1 MCIQLIVIGH
11 NQEENFMKTMKT
23 RLCGA
28 FFGGAAILA
37 VLIISAC
44 TFSLDPVNAITD
56 AFRFADT
63 NVGTLRVVN
72 DAKNGAIL
80 YGIQVIMPDKSLS
93 EYHFENGLLPG
104 NSREYRLPAQI
115 TYNIKFG
122 NGKGWSTPP
131 RSVYFIKDETFTV
144 TFTGNEEISID
155 LSGAKGKLTVY
166 NAIPDTKGE
175 YVIENLRISSAG
187 ADERENIVF
196 YFYTANGIHNGEKP
210 DFDVLPGD
218 YWVRAQI
225 RKPDGKLSK
234 WSIPAHVGNY
244 STTDKDQFEV
254 SAEPKKVT
262 VSADRGG
269 IAVFNEMVLQS
280 GQPGSDV
287 NTGDSNFPSI
297 PDNSLLDNNGN
308 EIPNVVGKVDPD
320 SKPVKSIKV
329 EKLGF
334 PTADR
339 NGVTGFPTYTYA
351 QKDNAVRDG
360 KIVNTRIYDQETAA
374 GGTWHLALAEPG
386 WYLLS
391 FSTDGKTF
399 SKPYPIRL
407 EDKNG
412 NGKIDPGEVE
422 PGVIPPYNDE
432 DSTWTEKQ
440 GVVVSNDTP
449 AEGGKI
455 YQKDANGNWVDTGK
469 TLSPADAQ
477 KPITDIKVYNPD
489 GSLQGHY
496 RNRYGLPVYNGKE
509 WIITPALPP
518 GDYLVTLS
526 DDNGTTW
533 TDPPD
538 PLRVDG
544 NGDGNIDYDKTHPFW
559 DTTTTGKPGPELT
572 SPTDPKWNGEDS
584 AWDPKTEIDPKTPIY
599 VVVPSYPP
607 LDTVPPGTGPKEL
620 DNVKDPNGD
629 GNYNDTP
636 SAPGSQLD
644 ILHLNFAHRTS
655 GDKPDLEKIN
665 YIKLNSFATPNKAY
679 RIIDLTRITYGTDT
693 DGISTITGG
702 IPEGKRLSLVGFDF
716 KPGLYYVY
724 LSENGH
730 VWWKYKIAV
739 NVPAPWTTDTNGK
752 VMPVSEKDVEK
763 VIYKI
768 VKTNDNND
776 EEWECGG
783 GLIPPNSGGDEEGGD
798 NGGGGNDGGGLD
810 APKKGFL
817 VIQNLSSANVNY
829 VTIRRPYA
837 NGSYLVDGAI
847 TYNERPVTID
857 PQKFEIFDI
866 PISESSSYQVKV
878 TNTASVVGFYR
889 VSIAERQFTY
899 LAFKGSLPDGS
910 GTEDNPI
917 VVGPGGSGELPGV
930 PGEGGT
936 GGGGGGGTT
945 PPVDD
950 NDDLTVI
957 GGGGGSGGPLQPA
970 DGTPAF
976 DATDPN
982 GTFDRSYASIGDR
995 QYPSGLV
1002 QPYFPN
1008 PSVSVPFPQGG
1019 DGTKQNMGGRGYF
1032 NFRFQWRADSD
1043 WGIGYLAIQKLQRRG
1058 TSSAKDPVGPVI
1070 VLLDAKANNAEE
1082 MGNGEGQR
1090 RLGMIYNSAAEGSV
1104 KGEDRSFNDWQRN
1117 WLGLRDPATGW
1128 QVNVKGNALDA
1139 TQPVY
1144 RSGKGYYPGR
1154 DTAWEKGKKDE
1165 AEQREYGVHR
1175 AVNNPGRLY
1184 TTGITS
1190 SGLYAPLGAGFEA
1203 GEYRVYL
1210 YKGYDSLYRTTAT
1223 SGHNDS
1229 VRQKKMY
1236 RYYDANF
1243 DIAIYPG
1250 VVTTA
1255 VYRDGLKKTEG
1266 AFAYTPIPQ
1275 AAFGRLVVLNNPPNN
1290 DYTVTAIL
1298 LDKSGYQSSV
1308 NSSSKYE
1315 VHRYLAA
1322 EASTPSSMTG
1332 GTPNLLNG
1340 NSWGTMNPL
1349 LKGQMHTFVLP
1360 PGGYRIAVQSTR
1372 NRDSLRTWYGESS
1385 GSWLPI
1391 VVTEGE
1397 TVYLTYRG
1405 DELSR

>member
-1 MCIQLIVIGH
+1 
-11 NQEENFMKTMKT
+11 MKTIKA
-23 RLCGA
+23 RLYGA
-28 FFGGAAILA
+28 FFGGAAVLA
-37 VLIISAC
+37 ALIISAC

-93 EYHFENGLLPG
+93 EYNFENGLLPG

-115 TYNIKFG
+115 SYNVKFG
-122 NGKGWSTPP
+122 NGKGWSKVPLA
-131 RSVYFIKDETFTV
+131 VYFVKDETFTV
-144 TFTGNEEISID
+144 TFTGTEEISID
-155 LSGAKGKLTVY
+155 LSGARGKLTIY
-166 NAIPDTKGE
+166 NSIPDTKGE
-175 YVIENLRISSAG
+175 YVIENLRISSTG
-187 ADERENIVF
+187 ADDRENIVF
-196 YFYTANGIHNGEKP
+196 YFYTANGIRSGEKP

-269 IAVFNEMVLQS
+269 IAVFNEMVLQG
-280 GQPGSDV
+280 GQPGNEV
-287 NTGDSNFPSI
+287 NTGDSSFPSI
-297 PDNSLLDNNGN
+297 PDNSLLDDEGN

-334 PTADR
+334 PTADK
-339 NGVTGFPTYTYA
+339 NGVTGSPAYTYA
-351 QKDNAVRDG
+351 QKDDAVRDG
-360 KIVNTRIYDQETAA
+360 KIVNTRIYDQEITA
-374 GGTWHLALAEPG
+374 GGEWHLALAEPG

-391 FSTDGKTF
+391 FSIDGKTF
-399 SKPYPIRL
+399 SKPYPVRL

-422 PGVIPPYNDE
+422 PGVIPPYNDD

-440 GVVVSNDTP
+440 GVVVNNDTP
-449 AEGGKI
+449 AEGGTI
-455 YQKDANGNWVDTGK
+455 YKKDANGNWVDSGK

-496 RNRYGLPVYNGKE
+496 RNRYGLPIYNGKE
-509 WIITPALPP
+509 WIIAPALPP

-526 DDNGTTW
+526 DDNGATW
-533 TDPPD
+533 TDPPY
-538 PLRVDG
+538 PLHVDG

-559 DTTTTGKPGPELT
+559 DGTTTGKPGPELI
-572 SPTDPKWNGEDS
+572 SPTDPKWD
-584 AWDPKTEIDPKTPIY
+584 DPRDPDDANWNPGTEIDSKTPIY

-607 LDTVPPGTGPKEL
+607 LDTVPPGTGSKEL
-620 DNVKDPNGD
+620 DDVKDPNGD
-629 GNYNDTP
+629 GNFDDTP

-644 ILHLNFAHRTS
+644 ILHLNFAHRAD

-665 YIKLNSFATPNKAY
+665 YIKLNSFTTPNKAY
-679 RIIDLTRITYGTDT
+679 RIIDLNRITYTGAD
-693 DGISTITGG
+693 DKPAQGG
-702 IPEGKRLSLVGFDF
+702 IPQGKRLSLVGFDF

-730 VWWKYKIAV
+730 IWWKYKVAV
-739 NVPAPWTTDTNGK
+739 NVPAPWTTGTDGK
-752 VMPVSEKDVEK
+752 VIPVSGDDVEK
-763 VIYKI
+763 VIYKVI
-768 VKTNDNND
+768 KTDDGNDED
-776 EEWECGG
+776 EEWDCGG
-783 GLIPPNSGGDEEGGD
+783 GVIPPNEGGEEEGED

-817 VIQNLSSANVNY
+817 VIQNLSAANINY
-829 VTIRRPYA
+829 VTIRRPYT

-847 TYNERPVTID
+847 TYNKRPVAIV
-857 PQKFEIFDI
+857 PNSFEIFDI
-866 PISESSSYQVKV
+866 PISGTNGDAYQVEI
-878 TNTASVVGFYR
+878 TNIADVAGFYR
-889 VSIAERQFTY
+889 VTIGERQFTY
-899 LAFKGSLPDGS
+899 LAFRGSAGGS
-910 GTEDNPI
+910 GTVDNPI
-917 VVGPGGSGELPGV
+917 VVLPGGSGELPGV
-930 PGEGGT
+930 PGEGG
-936 GGGGGGGTT
+936 GGGGGGNGGTT
-945 PPVDD
+945 PPPDD

-957 GGGGGSGGPLQPA
+957 GGGGGSGGPMQPA
-970 DGTPAF
+970 DSTPAF

-982 GTFDRSYASIGDR
+982 GTFDRSYASTGDR

-1002 QPYFPN
+1002 QPYFPAQTGS
-1008 PSVSVPFPQGG
+1008 PYPEGG

-1032 NFRFQWRADSD
+1032 NFRFDWKADSD

-1058 TSSAKDPVGPVI
+1058 TSSAKDPIGPVI
-1070 VLLDAKANNAEE
+1070 VLLDAKADTEAERIS
-1082 MGNGEGQR
+1082 GEGQR
-1090 RLGMIYNSAAEGSV
+1090 RLGNIYNSAVVGSI

-1117 WLGLRDPATGW
+1117 WLGLRDSATGW
-1128 QVNVKGNALDA
+1128 QLNVRGNGTLDP

-1144 RSGKGYYPGR
+1144 RSGKGYYPTASR
-1154 DTAWEKGKKDE
+1154 DAAWNTDKKDD
-1165 AEQREYGVHR
+1165 AAHREYGVHR

-1190 SGLYAPLGAGFEA
+1190 SGLYAPLGTGFEV

-1210 YKGYDSLYRTTAT
+1210 YKGYDSLYDDSKT
-1223 SGHNDS
+1223 SSHNDP

-1236 RYYDANF
+1236 RYYDASF

-1255 VYRDGLKKTEG
+1255 IYRDGLKKTEG

-1275 AAFGRLVVLNNPPNN
+1275 AAFGRVVVLNNPPNN

-1298 LDKSGYQSSV
+1298 LDKPGYQSSV
-1308 NSSSKYE
+1308 NSSSKHE

-1322 EASTPSSMTG
+1322 VASTPSSMTG

-1372 NRDSLRTWYGESS
+1372 NRDSLRIWYGEGS
-1385 GSWLPI
+1385 GSWLPV

>member
-1 MCIQLIVIGH
+1 
-11 NQEENFMKTMKT
+11 MKIMKSG
-23 RLCGA
+23 LCGA
-28 FFGGAAILA
+28 FFGGAAVLA
-37 VLIISAC
+37 ALIISAC
-44 TFSLDPVNAITD
+44 TFALDPVNAITD

-63 NVGTLRVVN
+63 NVGTLKVVN

-122 NGKGWSTPP
+122 NGKGWSKNPL
-131 RSVYFIKDETFTV
+131 SVYFVKDETFTV

-155 LSGAKGKLTVY
+155 LSGVKGKLTIY
-166 NAIPDTKGE
+166 NSIPDTKGE
-175 YVIENLRISSAG
+175 YVIENLRISSTG

-196 YFYTANGIHNGEKP
+196 YFYTKNGIRSGEKP

-225 RKPDGKLSK
+225 RRPDGKLSK
-234 WSIPAHVGNY
+234 WSIPAHVGSY
-244 STTDKDQFEV
+244 STTDKDQFDV
-254 SAEPKKVT
+254 SAAPSKVT
-262 VSADRGG
+262 VSAGRGG
-269 IAVFNEMVLQS
+269 IAVFNEMVLKD
-280 GQPGSDV
+280 GRPGGDV

-297 PDNSLLDNNGN
+297 PDNSLLNDDGK
-308 EIPNVVGKVDPD
+308 EIPNVGGKVDPD
-320 SKPVKSIKV
+320 SKAVKSIKV

-334 PTADR
+334 PTADK
-339 NGVTGFPTYTYA
+339 NGVTVDPKYTYA
-351 QKDNAVRDG
+351 QKDAAVRDG
-360 KIVNTRIYDQETAA
+360 KIINTRIYDQEAAA
-374 GGTWHLALAEPG
+374 GSEWHLALAEPG

-391 FSTDGKTF
+391 FSIDGKTF
-399 SKPYPIRL
+399 SKSYPIRL

-449 AEGGKI
+449 AAGGKI
-455 YQKDANGNWVDTGK
+455 HGKDSNGNWVDSGK

-477 KPITDIKVYNPD
+477 KPITDIKVYNLD
-489 GSLQGHY
+489 GSLYGHY
-496 RNRYGLPVYNGKE
+496 RNRYGLPIYNGKE

-526 DDNGTTW
+526 DDSGATW
-533 TDPPD
+533 TDPPY
-538 PLRVDG
+538 PLHVDG

-559 DTTTTGKPGPELT
+559 DGTTTGKPGPELT
-572 SPTDPKWNGEDS
+572 SPTDPKWD
-584 AWDPKTEIDPKTPIY
+584 DPKDPDDANWNPGTEIDPKTPIY
-599 VVVPSYPP
+599 VIVPSDPP
-607 LDTVPPGTGPKEL
+607 LDTVPPGAGPKEL
-620 DNVKDPNGD
+620 ADLANPPEN
-629 GNYNDTP
+629 TP
-636 SAPGSQLD
+636 SAPDSQLD
-644 ILHLNFAHRTS
+644 IIHLKTYDS
-655 GDKPDLEKIN
+655 TYDLVSIN
-665 YIKLNSFATPNKAY
+665 YIKLNSFSTPTKAY
-679 RIIDLTRITYGTDT
+679 RIIDLTRITYTGADNKPAQ
-693 DGISTITGG
+693 GG
-702 IPEGKRLSLVGFDF
+702 IPKGKRLSLVGFDF

-724 LSENGH
+724 LSGNGKI
-730 VWWKYKIAV
+730 WYKHAIAV
-739 NVPAPWTTDTNGK
+739 NIPAPWTTNKNDQVVPTT
-752 VMPVSEKDVEK
+752 DVEK
-763 VIYKI
+763 VIYK
-768 VKTNDNND
+768 DG
-776 EEWECGG
+776 EWESGG
-783 GLIPPNSGGDEEGGD
+783 VLTPPNDGGDSD
-798 NGGGGNDGGGLD
+798 NDSGGGNDGGGLD
-810 APKKGFL
+810 TPKKGFL
-817 VIQNLSSANVNY
+817 VVQNLSNANVNY
-829 VTIRRPYA
+829 VTIRRPYT
-837 NGSYLVDGAI
+837 NGNYLVDGAI

-866 PISESSSYQVKV
+866 PISETSPYQVKV
-878 TNTASVVGFYR
+878 TNTAGAAGFYR
-889 VSIAERQFTY
+889 VTIAEREFTY
-899 LAFKGSLPDGS
+899 LAFKGSQPDGS
-910 GTEDNPI
+910 GTEGNPI
-917 VVGPGGSGELPGV
+917 VVNPGGTGELPGV
-930 PGEGGT
+930 PGSGS
-936 GGGGGGGTT
+936 GGGVT
-945 PPVDD
+945 PPPDD

-957 GGGGGSGGPLQPA
+957 IGGGGSGGPMQPG

-976 DATDPN
+976 DAANTN
-982 GTFDRSYASIGDR
+982 GTFDRSYARTGDR
-995 QYPSGLV
+995 EYPSGLV
-1002 QPYFPN
+1002 QPYFPVQTGSSY
-1008 PSVSVPFPQGG
+1008 PAGG
-1019 DGTKQNMGGRGYF
+1019 DGTKKNMGGRGYF
-1032 NFRFQWRADSD
+1032 NFRFHWRADSD

-1070 VLLDAKANNAEE
+1070 VLLDAKANNAE
-1082 MGNGEGQR
+1082 MLDGRGQS
-1090 RLGMIYNSAAEGSV
+1090 RLGMIYNSAGAGSV

-1128 QVNVKGNALDA
+1128 QVNVKGNALDPD
-1139 TQPVY
+1139 QPVY

-1165 AEQREYGVHR
+1165 AAQREYGVYR

-1184 TTGITS
+1184 TTGVTS
-1190 SGLYAPLGAGFEA
+1190 GGLYAPLGAGFEA
-1203 GEYRVYL
+1203 GEYRVTL
-1210 YKGYDSLYRTTAT
+1210 YKGYDSLYRTSTN
-1223 SGHNDS
+1223 SSHNE
-1229 VRQKKMY
+1229 VTRQKKMY
-1236 RYYDANF
+1236 RYYDASF

-1255 VYRDGLKKTEG
+1255 IYRDTLKKTEG

-1298 LDKSGYQSSV
+1298 LDKPGYQSSV
-1308 NSSSKYE
+1308 NSSSIYE

-1322 EASTPSSMTG
+1322 VASTSSSMMG

-1372 NRDSLRTWYGESS
+1372 TRDSLRTWYGEES
-1385 GSWLPI
+1385 GNWLP
-1391 VVTEGE
+1391 VVVAEGE